1 MPVPPLVAPGPR
13 LTAAELTR
21 YSRHVLVPGVGDE
34 GQRRLRNAR
43 VLVVGAGGLGS
54 PVLLY
59 LAAAGVG
66 TIGIVDFDVVDVS
79 NLQRQVVHATS
90 AVGTAKVDSAAATL
104 AEVNP
109 GVVVER
115 HRLRLDAG
123 NALDLVRGYDL
134 VLDGSDNFPTRYLVN
149 DACVLAGRPLVW
161 GSVLR
166 FDGQVTVFWSTPPPG
181 YPAIGYRDVFPR
193 PPAPGTVPSCAE
205 AGVLGAVCG
214 AVGSA
219 MAIEAV
225 KLILGV
231 GEPLLGRLAVLDAL
245 AGTWRQVP
253 LRPAPGTTPVTAL
266 VEYDESCDL
275 PDAEP
280 LPTLTATAL
289 AARLAARSRGE
300 DDFDLVDVRE
310 PDEHAL
316 VAIPGSRLV
325 PRGRFTDGDAFAELP
340 GDRDVVLYC
349 KAGVRSADVLR
360 RARAAGLSRVS
371 HLAGGVLAWVD
382 EVDPTLPRY

>member
-1 MPVPPLVAPGPR
+1 MSLPPLVEPGPS
-13 LTAAELTR
+13 LTSPELAR
-21 YSRHVLVPGVGDE
+21 YSRHVLVPGVGHE
-34 GQRRLRNAR
+34 GQRRLLNAR

-66 TIGIVDFDVVDVS
+66 MLGIVDFDVVDVS
-79 NLQRQVVHATS
+79 NLQRQVVHPS
-90 AVGTAKVDSAAATL
+90 SSVGTPKVDSAAATL

-115 HRLRLDAG
+115 HRLRLDAT

-149 DACVLAGRPLVW
+149 DACVLAGKPLVW

-166 FDGQVTVFWSTPPPG
+166 FDGQVTVFWSAPPAG
-181 YPAIGYRDVFPR
+181 HAAIQYRDVFPR
-193 PPAPGTVPSCAE
+193 PPAPGTIPSCAE
-205 AGVLGAVCG
+205 AGVLGAV
-214 AVGSA
+214 GSA
-219 MAIEAV
+219 MAIEAL

-231 GEPLLGRLAVLDAL
+231 GEPLLGRLGVLDAL
-245 AGTWRQVP
+245 AGTWRHVP
-253 LRPAPGTTPVTAL
+253 LRPSPTTPLLTEL
-266 VEYDESCDL
+266 VEYDESCEL
-275 PDAEP
+275 PGAEP
-280 LPTLTATAL
+280 LPTVAAPAL
-289 AARLAARSRGE
+289 AARLAARDRGE

-325 PRGRFTDGDAFAELP
+325 PRGRFTDGGELDELP
-340 GDRDVVLYC
+340 ADRDVVLYC
-349 KAGVRSADVLR
+349 KSGIRSADALR
-360 RARAAGLSRVS
+360 RARAAGLSRAS
-371 HLAGGVLAWVD
+371 HLAGGVLAWID
-382 EVDPTLPRY
+382 EVDPALPRY

>member
-1 MPVPPLVAPGPR
+1 MSLPPLVEPGPP
-13 LTAAELTR
+13 LTSLELAR

-59 LAAAGVG
+59 LASAGVG
-66 TIGIVDFDVVDVS
+66 TLGIVDFDVVDLS
-79 NLQRQVVHATS
+79 NLQRQVVHPGS
-90 AVGTAKVDSAAATL
+90 AVGTPKVDSAAATL

-115 HRLRLDAG
+115 HRVRLDAT

-149 DACVLAGRPLVW
+149 DACALAGKPLVW

-166 FDGQVTVFWSTPPPG
+166 FDGQVTVFWSTPPDG
-181 YPAIGYRDVFPR
+181 RPAIGYRDLFPQ

-214 AVGSA
+214 SVGSA
-219 MAIEAV
+219 MAVEAL

-231 GEPLLGRLAVLDAL
+231 GEPLLGRLAAFDAL
-245 AGTWRQVP
+245 AGTWRYVP
-253 LRPAPGTTPVTAL
+253 LRPSPSAPPVTEL
-266 VEYDESCDL
+266 VEYDESCEL
-275 PDAEP
+275 PGAEP
-280 LPTLTATAL
+280 LPTIAAPEL
-289 AARLAARSRGE
+289 AARLAARDRGE
-300 DDFDLVDVRE
+300 DDFELVDVRE

-325 PRGRFTDGDAFAELP
+325 PRGRFTDGDGLDGLP
-340 GDRDVVLYC
+340 DDRDVVFYC
-349 KAGVRSADVLR
+349 KSGIRSADVLR
-360 RARAAGLSRVS
+360 RAREAGLSRVS
-371 HLAGGVLAWVD
+371 HLTGGVLAWVD
-382 EVDPTLPRY
+382 KVDPTLPRY